1 MIPPGFPGEDSTR
14 NAAERDQFRNDLAAV
29 IESPEGFRV
38 LKKIIAGFGAGSYI
52 QSCDAGSAALFN
64 EGERLLR
71 EMTEANPAAAIR
83 LIAAIRG
90 IETQGV
96 SNGW

>member
-1 MIPPGFPGEDSTR
+1 MLR
-14 NAAERDQFRNDLAAV
+14 
-29 IESPEGFRV
+29 
-38 LKKIIAGFGAGSYI
+38 KIIAGFGAGNYI

-90 IETQGV
+90 IEM
-96 SNGW
+96 

>member
-1 MIPPGFPGEDSTR
+1 MQNDVFPGSDSTR
-14 NAAERDQFRNDLAAV
+14 TTAERDQFRNDLAAV
-29 IESPEGFRV
+29 VANPEGFRV
-38 LKKIIAGFGAGSYI
+38 MAKIIGGFGAGNYI

-71 EMTEANPAAAIR
+71 EITEANPAAAIR

-90 IETQGV
+90 IEM
-96 SNGW
+96 